1 MNDRTMVSSC
11 FIVTI
16 MVLGTSIAITNGAP
30 RPTESRI
37 SEGLQHH
44 LESHDRANVMIVLVG
59 SVTDVTEK
67 YTNNGQPLNSTQI
80 QAMVSDL
87 IQHAAQAQKRIAQVL
102 NERAKDYEG
111 RPSYLWISNEIGV
124 KNATTKLI
132 TDLAVMSEIQEIRLE
147 GIITLD

>member
-67 YTNNGQPLNSTQI
+67 C
-80 QAMVSDL
+80 
-87 IQHAAQAQKRIAQVL
+87 
-102 NERAKDYEG
+102 EG
-111 RPSYLWISNEIGV
+111 RHFS
-124 KNATTKLI
+124 A
-132 TDLAVMSEIQEIRLE
+132 A
-147 GIITLD
+147 